1 MDTFTEKTL
10 KVLKEFKDINEG
22 YSLEKSKDDKYIIR
36 INKEGKKIY
45 LGSKYNVQR
54 DIDKFLEELE
64 DINPSSIIV
73 VFGLASGEHIK
84 EFLNKLE
91 ENNKVLIVEPDINV
105 LNKFLQLE
113 YAEDIIN
120 DDRISLCLYKKEEM
134 KELFSHSID
143 VTSVKSNIKFKIFS
157 NYNKIYSEEL
167 LHTFND
173 LKKVMENSLMNNST
187 IKYFSETFTK
197 AFISNLKHIV
207 ESTPINYFK
216 NEFEEKPAIVVSAG
230 PSLEKNVHKLKEV
243 QDNFIIITGARSLG
257 TLIKNNII
265 PDFICM
271 VDPGDI
277 NCKFIEDY
285 LEYKIPLVFFEE
297 TSYKAMNL
305 HKGSKVLFS
314 GNPITFSI
322 LDYNVD
328 NLLSGGSVAHNCTSF
343 ASYIGCNPISFIG
356 QDFAYTGER
365 FHAESSALK
374 KNNKVDN
381 KKDLIEVKDV
391 FGNLVKTDRKLN
403 FYRIN
408 MEEIIKEYKDK
419 TFINSTEGGANME
432 GTIVQPLSKTIE
444 EYGKEKVL
452 KEKIQNILDHPPI
465 VKKEKVIKYL
475 EESEK
480 ILKEIHKKAETALDY
495 SNDMYL
501 AFTQNKNINMNKI
514 NKKLD
519 KIDEYIK
526 QNREKMILINSLLF
540 EVIENVLCNP
550 EYMLNS
556 KDSEREKGIKVAEKS
571 RQLYKGIKDKIKEFM
586 PILKQGIE
594 SLKEEE
600 I

>member
-1 MDTFTEKTL
+1 MDTFTQKTL
-10 KVLKEFKDINEG
+10 EVLKNFKDINEE
-22 YSLEKSKDDKYIIR
+22 YSLEKSKDNKYIIR

-45 LGSKYNVQR
+45 VGSKYNVQR

-84 EFLNKLE
+84 ELLNKLE

-105 LNKFLQLE
+105 LNKFLEVE
-113 YAEDIIN
+113 YAESIIN
-120 DDRISLCLYKKEEM
+120 DNRISLCLYKKSIITD
-134 KELFSHSID
+134 LFSHSID
-143 VTSVKSNIKFKIFS
+143 ATSVKSNIKFKIFS

-167 LHTFND
+167 LGTFND
-173 LKKVMENSLMNNST
+173 LKRIMENSLMDNAT
-187 IKYFSETFTK
+187 TKHFSETFTK

-216 NEFEEKPAIVVSAG
+216 NKFEGKSAIVVSAG
-230 PSLEKNVHKLKEV
+230 PSLEKNVHELKEV

-277 NCKFIEDY
+277 NCKFIEKY
-285 LEYKIPLVFFEE
+285 LDYKIPLVFFEN

-305 HKGSKVLFS
+305 YKGSKVLFS
-314 GNPITFSI
+314 GNPVTSI
-322 LDYNVD
+322 ILEQNIDS
-328 NLLSGGSVAHNCTSF
+328 LLAGGSVAHTCTSF
-343 ASYIGCNPISFIG
+343 AAYIGCNPITFIG
-356 QDFAYTGER
+356 QDFAYTGEK
-365 FHAESSALK
+365 FHSDSSVFE
-374 KNNKVDN
+374 KNNKVNN
-381 KKDLIEVKDV
+381 KMNTIQVKDV
-391 FGNLVKTDRKLN
+391 FGNLVRTDRKLN
-403 FYRIN
+403 TYRIN
-408 MEEIIKEYKDK
+408 MEEIIKSYSDK

-432 GTIVQPLSKTIE
+432 RTIVQPLSKTIQ
-444 EYGKEKVL
+444 EYGKEKIE
-452 KEKIQNILDHPPI
+452 KEKIQDILNHHHI
-465 VKKEKVIKYL
+465 VEKEKIIKYL
-475 EESEK
+475 EESKK
-480 ILKEIHKKAETALDY
+480 ILKEIYIKSEKALDY

-501 AFTQNKNINMNKI
+501 AFTQSKNINMNNI

-519 KIDEYIK
+519 EIDDYIK
-526 QNREKMILINSLLF
+526 ENREKMILINSLLF

-550 EYMLNS
+550 KYMLTS

-571 RQLYKGIKDKIKEFM
+571 RTLYKGIKDKIKEFM
-586 PILKQGIE
+586 PILKDGIK
-594 SLKEEE
+594 SLREEE